1 MNANNIRI
9 SHPPNLEAGTFLY
22 LKAPS
27 KFLNFKLS
35 TYGQTLSYRMK
46 LDTGNIAKTDA
57 KYVVLV
63 GGRLNMTV
71 YYSSEVFEPII
82 QEKTFEAVM
91 YESHWTVD
99 GEDRPPTAAEFLG
112 KFTFL
117 GQE

>member
-1 MNANNIRI
+1 
-9 SHPPNLEAGTFLY
+9 
-22 LKAPS
+22 
-27 KFLNFKLS
+27 
-35 TYGQTLSYRMK
+35 MK

-112 KFTFL
+112 KFTFYGPRIIYKSKL
-117 GQE
+117 RY